1 MDVQNGYLGWVGADR
16 HATLSAGDGTGER
29 HRYRGGDQ
37 GWMGEVKR
45 WGVKLQ
51 LSGRRS
57 R

>member
-1 MDVQNGYLGWVGADR
+1 MDVQNGCLGWVGADR

-45 WGVKLQ
+45 WGMKLQ